1 MVLEE
6 IRVGNDCIYLMEQ
19 LETLHGKNSIGD
31 QFSRNERILTSRDR
45 LEGILEER
53 KDSAK
58 IT

>member
-6 IRVGNDCIYLMEQ
+6 IRVGNDCIYLTEQ
-19 LETLHGKNSIGD
+19 LESLHGKNSISD

-45 LEGILEER
+45 LGGILEER